1 MLDELSG
8 EHVDRFI
15 TTPEINKYRV
25 SATAW
30 NRLPPIPGP
39 APAWYQT
46 KTHLATSRDIGKKFP
61 TCKCK

>member
-39 APAWYQT
+39 APTWYQT
-46 KTHLATSRDIGKKFP
+46 KTHLATSRDIGKKFS